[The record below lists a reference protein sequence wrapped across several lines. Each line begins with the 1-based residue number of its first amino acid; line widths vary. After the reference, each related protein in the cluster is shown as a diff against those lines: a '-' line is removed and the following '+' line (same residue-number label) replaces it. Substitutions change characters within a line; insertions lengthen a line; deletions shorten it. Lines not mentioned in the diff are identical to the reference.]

1 MTKRSAVLAAMGL
14 LVVFHFTSL
23 DQVPPIGVLEGW
35 RVDSAYSFY
44 TEGTFTPS
52 MFPGLAEYNHGP
64 FGLGKYKYLLQ
75 SFSFH
80 LLDFGVYQARLPL
93 LLGGFLVVYLVY
105 LLGCLLYHEE
115 AALIAAGLFL
125 LSPMFY
131 ETHFSGSHA
140 WVAVC
145 LLLAVYF
152 LLRLLSEKRAR
163 FSFACGAIVGLS
175 VGFHLTGALGVT
187 VLTLAVVY
195 CLAIREIGVPH
206 VLSYFL
212 GGLVAF
218 GLWCSLEILPIGL
231 EAFLQKAT
239 YGITVTQ
246 AEAIGKHWIRYFV
259 EGRRG
264 TMIELPLFLVVL
276 GSAGAFWIHNRAR
289 VVYLLF
295 LGLVT
300 AYTLF
305 SGSGSLIVVWSVLF
319 VLIGK
324 TIADYVRVPLRDVP
338 KMDKVWI
345 GFLLVLVAYYSI
357 VQVKRCYT
365 TLWVKPGER
374 YEELVD
380 ELREYIPEGEMT
392 IGSPLYFFGFAG
404 NNPFITGNFYW
415 ERMNAQTNELGDFR
429 NQSFSVNTEKLIRFL
444 RARKVTYL
452 IADEYF
458 KDSLKALI
466 PPTKWEQIF
475 RVEAELSSAIY
486 GGPSTGGQPPYQI
499 QVWRLTSGSE
509 G

>member
-1 MTKRSAVLAAMGL
+1 MGL
-14 LVVFHFTSL
+14 LVVFHFISL

-152 LLRLLSEKRAR
+152 LL
-163 FSFACGAIVGLS
+163 
-175 VGFHLTGALGVT
+175 
-187 VLTLAVVY
+187 
-195 CLAIREIGVPH
+195 
-206 VLSYFL
+206 
-212 GGLVAF
+212 
-218 GLWCSLEILPIGL
+218 
-231 EAFLQKAT
+231 
-239 YGITVTQ
+239 
-246 AEAIGKHWIRYFV
+246 
-259 EGRRG
+259 
-264 TMIELPLFLVVL
+264 
-276 GSAGAFWIHNRAR
+276 
-289 VVYLLF
+289 
-295 LGLVT
+295 
-300 AYTLF
+300 
-305 SGSGSLIVVWSVLF
+305 
-319 VLIGK
+319 
-324 TIADYVRVPLRDVP
+324 
-338 KMDKVWI
+338 
-345 GFLLVLVAYYSI
+345 
-357 VQVKRCYT
+357 
-365 TLWVKPGER
+365 
-374 YEELVD
+374 
-380 ELREYIPEGEMT
+380 
-392 IGSPLYFFGFAG
+392 
-404 NNPFITGNFYW
+404 
-415 ERMNAQTNELGDFR
+415 
-429 NQSFSVNTEKLIRFL
+429 TEKLIRFL

-466 PPTKWEQIF
+466 PPAKWEQIF